1 MKTTTTTPR
10 LLSLLLTMATMFC
23 LAAFTACSD
32 KNEDEPE
39 KPDTPSGPTT
49 PTGDEFTVKA
59 TGGTVEKGDIAITF
73 PSGTFS
79 TETKVAVTEVAKGKT
94 FGDAEA
100 STFYQVTLPLNVAK
114 DMTVSIKSDQ
124 TDGDVYLLVHAPV
137 VALHSMEEGYGD
149 WVAEPTYSNG
159 TYTATLPAFENPEE
173 SESVAVSIG
182 LAHLDRTSG
191 TAQTRADNQ
200 NKVGNVAWHIDRGY
214 KSTYNEAR
222 FHLFDEYIRKALTII
237 QGLGFKVEGD
247 RDIPVY
253 LADIKKDGKPE
264 DGRFCQS
271 PLGNKYSVLK
281 INSSFKTKELTEQQD
296 KELQR
301 TIIHELLHYFQADY
315 DPRWAATKF
324 RNVGDDELMMYE
336 SGAPWIEKLMVNEFS
351 NLFVYTPI
359 MTNDGGFMRGFKNI
373 SDIYKGMNIKNAR
386 QAHAYS
392 MPLLVEYIT
401 QQKGGDKSIVAL
413 YEGWK
418 KEGKSSSVLGSG
430 SITWDCYHRW
440 ATDIFGFGYNDFIDA
455 ACKGQVVPFFTAVL
469 FAPPGDSHQFRKDDT
484 ITLTSDCYPYGGVYN
499 NLEIFNYKNEKGESS
514 FKNKQLKIEQK
525 GEGLTTTV
533 YAFETGSEVPYI
545 KTLGKATSDAPLVIT
560 DETTLN
566 SIHVNTATKSGY
578 SMYVVTTSEER
589 DKTIKSEVV
598 ATLGDADHIELIP
611 DELTFDGKAGSQTV
625 TADTNFEELD
635 LKPSASWMSAAFDKT
650 AKQITVSVETNTGD
664 KREGTI
670 TVKGGELTA
679 TIKVTQQAGTGNLWK
694 LVKTTIDDS
703 GAHRENSWTSDVTG
717 GNGSYSYKST
727 WMDGPRQWSGLDHDD
742 CTGESI
748 SSTLSCDQLKDSYKP
763 GEVIKLNV
771 SWTYTD
777 CAKHPFGSGP
787 MTIAFQYVYSTGS
800 YGWFTDENGKD
811 TCPYINSIN
820 GTGGASNGGFPAS
833 GSGYLAS
840 PSLRTGSAG
849 QKLEI
854 RMSLGNIW
862 PSYKV
867 VYEYEWIP

>member
-1 MKTTTTTPR
+1 MKTTMKTPR

-39 KPDTPSGPTT
+39 KPDNPSGPTT

-59 TGGTVEKGDIAITF
+59 TGGTVEKGYIAITF

-79 TETKVAVTEVAKGKT
+79 SETKVAVTEVAKGKT

-100 STFYQVTLPLNVAK
+100 STFYQVMLPLNVAK

-222 FHLFDEYIRKALTII
+222 FQLFDEYIRKALTII

-281 INSSFKTKELTEQQD
+281 INSSFKTKELTEKQD

-301 TIIHELLHYFQADY
+301 TIIHELLHYYQADY

-351 NLFVYTPI
+351 NDFVYIPM
-359 MTNDGGFMRGFKNI
+359 MTNDGAFMRGFKNI

-455 ACKGQVVPFFTAVL
+455 ACKGQVVPFFTADK
-469 FAPPGDSHQFRKDDT
+469 FAPHGDSHQFRKDDT

-499 NLEIFNYKNEKGESS
+499 NLEIFNYTNEKGESS
-514 FKNKQLKIEQK
+514 LKNKQLKIEQK

-533 YAFETGSEVPYI
+533 YAFETGSEVAYI

-560 DETTLN
+560 DEATLN
-566 SIHVNTATKSGY
+566 SIHVSTKTKSGY
-578 SMYVVTTSEER
+578 TMYVITTSEER

-625 TADTNFEELD
+625 TADTNFEVLD
-635 LKPSASWMSAAFDKT
+635 LTPSASWMSATFDKT

-679 TIKVTQQAGTGNLWK
+679 TIKVTQAAAVGDFDFSKCIAVRVTVKANVHTESNVQGQTGDGMYTYDFWPTSARYREYWNTTATPNGDGMHIVSHFLRNYNGDFVATDALTVEMDIDNVVNGHITNCTINYKYDDVSGSPIWHVSASASNIPLPNSSGRTKGNRSTGTSVNSFSYSEKNGWIERTRSL
-694 LVKTTIDDS
+694 TGSADDEITI
-703 GAHRENSWTSDVTG
+703 EFVTG
-717 GNGSYSYKST
+717 GLY
-727 WMDGPRQWSGLDHDD
+727 
-742 CTGESI
+742 
-748 SSTLSCDQLKDSYKP
+748 
-763 GEVIKLNV
+763 
-771 SWTYTD
+771 
-777 CAKHPFGSGP
+777 
-787 MTIAFQYVYSTGS
+787 
-800 YGWFTDENGKD
+800 
-811 TCPYINSIN
+811 
-820 GTGGASNGGFPAS
+820 
-833 GSGYLAS
+833 
-840 PSLRTGSAG
+840 
-849 QKLEI
+849 
-854 RMSLGNIW
+854 
-862 PSYKV
+862 
-867 VYEYEWIP
+867 